1 MNQLTEREQEVAAD
15 DVQDPQIAQR
25 LGIAP
30 GSAKLHLRN
39 IHERL
44 GAWSRRVILSLA
56 PARSSRVSLKSRAL
70 NAGIWSLAGYGV
82 SQIIRLGGALVM
94 ARWLTPEMFGV
105 MEIAIV
111 IMLGVAMFSDLG
123 LVQNIIQSR
132 RGEDPSFLNTAWTMQ
147 ILRGALLSLIVV
159 AIALVLDIARGAG
172 LVPVSSVYADPALPF
187 VIAALA
193 FSPVIS
199 GFATTK
205 VAQASRN
212 LILGRLMCIDLVA
225 QVAGKGVRFAW
236 AFVDRSIWALV
247 AALLTYALVS
257 VVLGHAWLPGSSN
270 RWQWEKS
277 ALKELVHFG
286 KWMFVSSIL
295 YFVVTN
301 GDRLLLGGLID
312 AATLGTYTIAVSVV
326 SAISSLIAQLIA
338 RVGLPALSEVH
349 RQGRDL
355 RQVYYR
361 IHAVIAGT
369 AYFSA
374 GFLVVS
380 SRALIAILYDVR
392 YTGAGWM
399 LQIIALGL
407 LAAPLDL
414 GVQSCLALGKP
425 QLLSL
430 AVVIRLIAL
439 FVLAPLGFSVFGLPG
454 FLGGFV
460 ISQLSILPAI
470 VTFNR
475 RHGLLDVKR
484 EALLLPVII
493 VGAAAGKLFTLA
505 VG

>member
-1 MNQLTEREQEVAAD
+1 MNQLKERQGDGRRWPAAD
-15 DVQDPQIAQR
+15 RQTPRDHNQTASAQHLK
-25 LGIAP
+25 LGI
-30 GSAKLHLRN
+30 
-39 IHERL
+39 
-44 GAWSRRVILSLA
+44 WSPVMLSTA

-70 NAGIWSLAGYGV
+70 NAGIWSLAGYGL
-82 SQIIRLGGALVM
+82 SQIIRFGSALVM
-94 ARWLTPEMFGV
+94 ARWLTPEVFGV

-132 RGEDPSFLNTAWTMQ
+132 RGEDPSFLNTAWTLQ

-159 AIALVLDIARGAG
+159 GIALGLHLTRGAG
-172 LVPVSSVYADPALPF
+172 LVPVSSAYADPTLPF
-187 VIAALA
+187 VIAAL
-193 FSPVIS
+193 SLGPVIN

-212 LILGRLMCIDLVA
+212 LVLGRLTCIDLVA
-225 QVAGKGVRFAW
+225 QVAGLCVRFAW
-236 AFVDRSIWALV
+236 AFLDRSIWALV
-247 AALLTYALVS
+247 AGILTYALFS

-277 ALKELVHFG
+277 ALKELLHFG
-286 KWMFVSSIL
+286 RWVFLSSIL
-295 YFVVTN
+295 YFVVMN

-312 AATLGTYTIAVSVV
+312 AATLGTYAIAVSMV
-326 SAISSLIAQLIA
+326 SAINLVIGQLVS
-338 RVGLPALSEVH
+338 RVGLPALSEVY

-355 RQVYYR
+355 RQAYYK
-361 IHAVIAGT
+361 IHAVIAVI

-380 SRALIAILYDVR
+380 SQALIAMLYDVR

-399 LQIIALGL
+399 LQIIAVGL
-407 LAAPLDL
+407 LAAPLEL
-414 GVQSCLALGKP
+414 GIQSCLALGKP

-430 AVVIRLIAL
+430 TLVIRLIAL
-439 FVLAPLGFSVFGLPG
+439 FILAPLGFSAFGLLG

-475 RHGLLDVKR
+475 RHDLFDVKR

-493 VGAAAGKLFTLA
+493 VGAGAGKLFTLA